1 MARKNCEI
9 VLACRNVEKGEAAV
23 AEIKQAT
30 GNDKV
35 VCMELDLLS
44 LEAVKQ
50 FAKTFKEKYKRLDIL
65 MNNAGVMMCPFA
77 LSKDG
82 VESQFATNH
91 LAPYYLT
98 ILLLPLLEQS
108 PSSRIVNVSSMA
120 HLLVLGGFSY
130 EKISDEKA
138 YNPIWQYS
146 ITKACNILF
155 TRELSRRLEAKGVD
169 NVYVN
174 CNHPGTVQSELS
186 RYVANP
192 GSWRETL
199 YNKLLTIT
207 TEQGA
212 LTQLYLATSPDIEMK
227 KIKAKYYVPY
237 AKPGWNTPFT
247 SSAENAAKLWD
258 FT

>member
-1 MARKNCEI
+1 MARKI

-50 FAKTFKEKYKRLDIL
+50 FAKTFQEKYKRLDIL
-65 MNNAGVMMCPFA
+65 MNNAGAMMCPM
-77 LSKDG
+77 G

-120 HLLVLGGFSY
+120 HLLVHRGFSY
-130 EKISDEKA
+130 EKISKEKA
-138 YNPIWQYS
+138 YNPIWLYS

-155 TRELSRRLEAKGVD
+155 TRELSRRLEAKGVH

-174 CNHPGTVQSELS
+174 CSHPGTVQSEFS

-192 GSWRETL
+192 GLWRETR
-199 YNKLLTIT
+199 Y
-207 TEQGA
+207 
-212 LTQLYLATSPDIEMK
+212 IEMK

-237 AKPGWNTPFT
+237 AKPGWTTPFT
-247 SSAENAAKLWD
+247 SSAENAARLWG
-258 FT
+258 FH